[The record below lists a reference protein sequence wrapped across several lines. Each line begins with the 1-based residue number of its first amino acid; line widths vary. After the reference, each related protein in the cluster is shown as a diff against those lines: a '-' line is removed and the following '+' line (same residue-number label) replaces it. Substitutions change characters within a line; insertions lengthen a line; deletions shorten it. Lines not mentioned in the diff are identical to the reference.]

1 MVVQG
6 NAIIIPTIPIKAPQM
21 ESDNKI
27 IAGFNPVIF
36 PITLG
41 TMRPSWMTC
50 TMQNTI
56 NAQARIH
63 QKFSPVSA
71 AFSKESRTV
80 GTKATSWRYGT
91 MFNNPMNNPKPIA
104 SGKSMM
110 RKPILK
116 SIPTR
121 KATNACPRKYRFIPS
136 FTSFTIRILI
146 SLYFFGTKPIQPL
159 AMVS

>member
-21 ESDNKI
+21 ESDNKM

-36 PITLG
+36 PIILG
-41 TMRPSWMTC
+41 TMTASWIVC
-50 TMQNTI
+50 TMQKTSR
-56 NAQARIH
+56 AQARIH

-71 AFSKESRTV
+71 AFNKERRTV
-80 GTKATSWRYGT
+80 GTNATSCRYGT
-91 MFNNPMNNPKPIA
+91 IFNSPMNSPKPMA
-104 SGKSMM
+104 NGKSMM

-116 SIPTR
+116 SIPTK

-136 FTSFTIRILI
+136 LTSFTIRILI
-146 SLYFFGTKPIQPL
+146 SLYFWGTRPVQPL
-159 AMVS
+159 AMAS